1 MWPQRDSPCSG
12 ESLYPDTQMFI
23 ECCTRCEILRAD
35 ITSSLS
41 VSLLAIPGA
50 QPDPKNCWRSTMFP
64 AALAKNPTS
73 GPWLHLVLTSY
84 IQVVSKSYWLCRP
97 KFYLNLSSYL
107 VSSCLNLATVISCLG
122 DISNP
127 FTGLQPRPLPSC
139 SPSSSQRGPLE
150 TEIGSCHPLH

>member
-12 ESLYPDTQMFI
+12 ESLYPDTQCLLSI
-23 ECCTRCEILRAD
+23 ARDVRYWGR
-35 ITSSLS
+35 TSHLHCLS
-41 VSLLAIPGA
+41 PCWLFQEP
-50 QPDPKNCWRSTMFP
+50 QPDPKNCWRSTMFL

-84 IQVVSKSYWLCRP
+84 IQAVSKSYWLCRP
-97 KFYLNLSSYL
+97 KSYLNLSSYL
-107 VSSCLNLATVISCLG
+107 ASSCLNLATVISCLG
-122 DISNP
+122 DISSP

-150 TEIGSCHPLH
+150 TEIRSCHPLH